1 MELNHCQPIE
11 LTVIYKLQEE
21 DKQRRAE
28 AERIMVENQK
38 KIEEQQRK
46 MVSTKSIVHLL
57 TYLFWTFAIC
67 NLINFSQIIA
77 VPYL

>member
-1 MELNHCQPIE
+1 MFKFELM
-11 LTVIYKLQEE
+11 VDYKLQEE

-46 MVSTKSIVHLL
+46 MVST
-57 TYLFWTFAIC
+57 FAKVEFSAIIYCLRKLRHNNNMIPGTC
-67 NLINFSQIIA
+67 NLRQ
-77 VPYL
+77 

>member
-1 MELNHCQPIE
+1 M
-11 LTVIYKLQEE
+11 VDYKLQEE

-46 MVSTKSIVHLL
+46 MVSTFTNSHFI
-57 TYLFWTFAIC
+57 TFPAD
-67 NLINFSQIIA
+67 LQGVSH
-77 VPYL
+77 